1 MGFSLKIE
9 YVALIL
15 NCVLLFFYYEKNMH
29 LNFKKKCFLTCLG
42 LSMFAIIVNIVS
54 VMTLGKVSDE
64 WSFYSEC
71 IVLPCHY
78 G

>member
-29 LNFKKKCFLTCLG
+29 LNFKKKCFLGCLA
-42 LSMFAIIVNIVS
+42 LSMFSILVNI
-54 VMTLGKVSDE
+54 
-64 WSFYSEC
+64 
-71 IVLPCHY
+71 
-78 G
+78 